1 MTTAWWL
8 SDGTGKVGPLSLSEL
23 AETVSTY
30 PLERI
35 DDVLVWREGFSEWR
49 PVNEVTELSAHAL
62 HDFKGANQGAY
73 STDHNANCCIDTANL
88 DERHLMRRPAVST
101 KTIPLA
107 VAATVAAL
115 VLVAWVWWP
124 PAETNGSIS
133 VANHGGGT
141 GLTLLANGLLEKQAR
156 RDAQLRGP
164 WPDAYDRRG
173 YKLGMTITE
182 FKQFPYPEKRPQLDA
197 SVRCSGEFVRTAF
210 GLSPFFRRFA
220 RWEDLGVIE
229 CGLFSLSSSGSDM
242 YRSSLALGPDRF
254 ADTAFYFFSFEPRR
268 EPVLFFIEA
277 RGSQEHF
284 AAIVDAFKERL
295 GLPTKTKIRAVQ
307 NGFGNTFSDVEA
319 TYENSSSTI
328 VLRPYDESIEQYSVT
343 YSLNPVF
350 RLVAQSLETKF
361 GKASDKL

>member
-1 MTTAWWL
+1 MRCWRATCGTGSYSRITPLARSCDTKVAILHLMISEEAIVTTAWWL

-173 YKLGMTITE
+173 YKTWDDD
-182 FKQFPYPEKRPQLDA
+182 Y
-197 SVRCSGEFVRTAF
+197 
-210 GLSPFFRRFA
+210 
-220 RWEDLGVIE
+220 
-229 CGLFSLSSSGSDM
+229 
-242 YRSSLALGPDRF
+242 
-254 ADTAFYFFSFEPRR
+254 
-268 EPVLFFIEA
+268 
-277 RGSQEHF
+277 
-284 AAIVDAFKERL
+284 
-295 GLPTKTKIRAVQ
+295 
-307 NGFGNTFSDVEA
+307 
-319 TYENSSSTI
+319 
-328 VLRPYDESIEQYSVT
+328 
-343 YSLNPVF
+343 
-350 RLVAQSLETKF
+350 
-361 GKASDKL
+361 